1 MEKLIDIRSL
11 TKHYS
16 GFSLQ
21 DVNLTIAP
29 GTITGLVGANGAGK
43 STTLKLILNL
53 VRRDAGN
60 ISIFG
65 MDNIQQEK
73 EVKARIGVVFDEPC
87 FHDLLTPCHIGRYMA
102 GLYPDWDG
110 PAYARFLK
118 QFGLPENKTVKEYS
132 RGMKM
137 KLSIATAMSHH
148 PQLLILDEPTS
159 GLDPLVR
166 DEILD
171 MFLEF
176 LQNENHSILLSSH
189 ITSDLDKIADTIALM
204 NNGRLLFHEEKDV
217 LRETFALIRGG
228 DSTLDM
234 FDRRDLI
241 GLRKNAFGFEA
252 LCRRE
257 TLKNHSGVVAERP
270 TVEEIM
276 LFFTRK
282 DPSPAARREA

>member
-1 MEKLIDIRSL
+1 
-11 TKHYS
+11 
-16 GFSLQ
+16 
-21 DVNLTIAP
+21 
-29 GTITGLVGANGAGK
+29 
-43 STTLKLILNL
+43 
-53 VRRDAGN
+53 
-60 ISIFG
+60 
-65 MDNIQQEK
+65 MDNIRQEK
-73 EVKARIGVVFDEPC
+73 EAKARIGVVFDEPC
-87 FHDLLTPCHIGRYMA
+87 FHDLLTPLHIGRYMA
-102 GLYPDWDG
+102 GLYPTWDG
-110 PAYARFLK
+110 SAYNGFLR

-176 LQNENHSILLSSH
+176 LQDENRSILLSSH
-189 ITSDLDKIADTIALM
+189 ITSDLDKIADTITLM
-204 NNGRLLFHEEKDV
+204 DNGRLLFHEEKDV

-228 DSTLDM
+228 DALLDM
-234 FDRRDLI
+234 FDTDDLI

-257 TLKNHSGVVAERP
+257 TLKHHTGIVTERP
-270 TVEEIM
+270 TIEEIM
-276 LFFTRK
+276 LFFTRNDK
-282 DPSPAARREA
+282 SHTDRCGA